1 MSGSE
6 QKPDLISLFSP
17 ASCCFLL
24 HRSRC
29 SQFQL
34 QETPGRSKHTRKRG
48 ICHKRSL
55 KSKCGFSDGNVLKYQ
70 TRVTKGL
77 FLGWSVVGQPCGRSG
92 GNSATN
98 ETVIQVKANSGW
110 HSHVSH
116 VFLCWDSSQIHSH
129 SALTFPLMS
138 RVWTTKKVVKPQHL
152 CCAAR
157 KVECLQ
163 VPQYR
168 CEAEAKVP
176 SLHSS

>member
-48 ICHKRSL
+48 ICHKGSL
-55 KSKCGFSDGNVLKYQ
+55 
-70 TRVTKGL
+70 
-77 FLGWSVVGQPCGRSG
+77 PCGRSG
-92 GNSATN
+92 GNWA
-98 ETVIQVKANSGW
+98 IQVKANSGW

>member
-1 MSGSE
+1 MNVWVRAETWSNFT
-6 QKPDLISLFSP
+6 LFS
-17 ASCCFLL
+17 CFLL
-24 HRSRC
+24 LPAAPFKVLPVPASGDTRT
-29 SQFQL
+29 FK
-34 QETPGRSKHTRKRG
+34 THTRKRG
-48 ICHKRSL
+48 ICHKGSL
-55 KSKCGFSDGNVLKYQ
+55 
-70 TRVTKGL
+70 
-77 FLGWSVVGQPCGRSG
+77 PCGRSG
-92 GNSATN
+92 GNWA
-98 ETVIQVKANSGW
+98 IQVKANSGW
-110 HSHVSH
+110 HSRVSH